1 MKLALDGHNITSLQ
15 QLHREIAQQLELPDY
30 YGENLD
36 ALWDVLTEWSEPLE
50 VTVQNSSALLYRLG
64 EESGS
69 VLQLLQEAEEEN
81 AAITVNIE
89 V

>member
-1 MKLALDGHNITSLQ
+1 MKLELDGHNITSLQ